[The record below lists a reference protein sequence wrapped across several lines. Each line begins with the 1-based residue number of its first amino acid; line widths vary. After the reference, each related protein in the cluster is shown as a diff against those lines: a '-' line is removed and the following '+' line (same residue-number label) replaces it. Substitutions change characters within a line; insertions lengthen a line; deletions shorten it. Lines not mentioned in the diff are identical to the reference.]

1 MSFRAERV
9 EKGEEERYYV
19 GSHEY
24 YIRVYNNNTG
34 G

>member
-24 YIRVYNNNTG
+24 YNVIQNNNN
-34 G
+34 